1 MKSVGIR
8 KGARNYIIDI
18 IFKTQENQR
27 FSVIEIGMNN
37 EFKIKG
43 LFQIN
48 FEFGRFFYLVK
59 HDRTMVLPD
68 IGNV

>member
-48 FEFGRFFYLVK
+48 FEFGRFFHLMK
-59 HDRTMVLPD
+59 HDRTVVLPD
-68 IGNV
+68 IRNV

>member
-48 FEFGRFFYLVK
+48 FEFGSIF
-59 HDRTMVLPD
+59 LPREAR
-68 IGNV
+68 